1 MYWFLRVLLICFVLP
16 FSLGTYQVG
25 VGRADCT
32 GPTAEITLMGY
43 AKLDQKGCG
52 LHLRQFARA
61 FIFDDGA
68 NRVLFVSI
76 DACMVGF
83 SLKNAVLEKLEELY
97 NDTYTHENFILSG
110 THTHGAPGGF
120 LVDVLYDITELGFC
134 KETFDAY
141 TNGIFNAIKQA
152 HEHVTESHV
161 YFSKGEVDANIN
173 RSPASY
179 DLNPEKERKQ
189 YEYNTDKT
197 LTQLKIVRASD
208 GVLLGAINWY
218 AVHAVSLNNTNCLV
232 TSDNVG
238 YASVL
243 LESEYN
249 PGKLV
254 GQGDFVGAFASSNL
268 GDVSPNMFGPIC
280 VNTGE
285 PCDYQTSTCDGEAK
299 YCIAMGPGENMFESA
314 EIIATRLFTKSKDLL
329 INDNTAR
336 ELTGPVRFIHQWVE
350 MPKQTTDVQLENGTT
365 HTVKGCLPA
374 MGYGFAAG
382 TTDGPGEFDFKQGAD
397 TENPFWDLVRDLIF
411 PPTPEDIDC
420 HFPKPILLAT
430 GRIKVPYSW
439 QPDIVSTQ
447 ILMLG
452 SFGLIGVPG
461 EFTTMAGRRLRNV
474 VKDAII
480 SNGGDNDTE
489 VVIAGLSNTY
499 TSYITTYEEYQL
511 QRFEGAATIFGP
523 HTHQIYL
530 NIYKGLAEALIQNK
544 TVEDGPVPEDLDKSK
559 LLSLITPVLFDT
571 SGWFWNFG
579 DVIIQP
585 PASVTI
591 GETVS
596 VTFVYLEKDQR
607 AEGNKRGRNS
617 VGRKRE
623 YSARSI

>member
-1 MYWFLRVLLICFVLP
+1 MFRTVQGAKVNLLKYVL
-16 FSLGTYQVG
+16 VG

-179 DLNPEKERKQ
+179 DLNPEAERKQ

-336 ELTGPVRFIHQWVE
+336 ELTGSVKFIHQWVE
-350 MPKQTTDVQLENGTT
+350 MPKQITDVQLENGTT
-365 HTVKGCLPA
+365 HTVSGNPRNNPMQDATFLTVELQGVDGAWNIIATDANFETRFIWKKTSVL
-374 MGYGFAAG
+374 MGTSEAEIQW
-382 TTDGPGEFDFKQGAD
+382 DVRENIQPGVYRIRHFGYYKLILGG
-397 TENPFWDLVRDLIF
+397 IF
-411 PPTPEDIDC
+411 PYEGTSNS
-420 HFPKPILLAT
+420 FS
-430 GRIKVPYSW
+430 V
-439 QPDIVSTQ
+439 VS
-447 ILMLG
+447 
-452 SFGLIGVPG
+452 P
-461 EFTTMAGRRLRNV
+461 
-474 VKDAII
+474 
-480 SNGGDNDTE
+480 
-489 VVIAGLSNTY
+489 
-499 TSYITTYEEYQL
+499 
-511 QRFEGAATIFGP
+511 
-523 HTHQIYL
+523 
-530 NIYKGLAEALIQNK
+530 
-544 TVEDGPVPEDLDKSK
+544 
-559 LLSLITPVLFDT
+559 
-571 SGWFWNFG
+571 
-579 DVIIQP
+579 
-585 PASVTI
+585 
-591 GETVS
+591 
-596 VTFVYLEKDQR
+596 
-607 AEGNKRGRNS
+607 
-617 VGRKRE
+617 
-623 YSARSI
+623 